1 MILQQMSKPIVLL
14 TIALLS
20 TVLFFVIFFEN
31 EPYSSSTSSSRNPD
45 SMAPTFILWLHG
57 LGDSGPANE
66 PIKTVFKSPEFRNT
80 KWLFPSAPPNPV
92 SCNCTINLLLVSDF
106 WGIVESNEDHCVSQC
121 LENLKVLAN
130 DCAFSSCADGMVM
143 PSWFDIRELPLTAG
157 SPNDESSVLKA
168 VKNVQAIIDKE
179 IAGGIS
185 PENVYICGFSQG
197 GGDLSVDL
205 PFSFRIYKSTMCR
218 CSCIATAEQG
228 ALALASVLLYPKALG
243 GGAVFS
249 GWVPFSSST
258 INKFT
263 EDAKKSLFLGVS
275 ESFRICIVQTPILWS
290 HGIDDK
296 TVLFEAGQAALP
308 FLQQAGVTCEF
319 KAYPDLG
326 HSISNKELQYL
337 ESWIKQRMQSSSS
350 S

>member
-1 MILQQMSKPIVLL
+1 MRTSSRLKKPIVLL

-20 TVLFFVIFFEN
+20 SVFFFVIFFQN
-31 EPYSSSTSSSRNPD
+31 KSDLLSTSGISSSSRNPE
-45 SMAPTFILWLHG
+45 SMARTFILWLHG

-66 PIKTVFKSPEFRNT
+66 PIKTLFRSPEFRNT

-92 SCNCTINLLLVSDF
+92 SCNY
-106 WGIVESNEDHCVSQC
+106 G
-121 LENLKVLAN
+121 A
-130 DCAFSSCADGMVM
+130 VM
-143 PSWFDIRELPLTAG
+143 PSWFDIPELPLTAG
-157 SPNDESSVLKA
+157 SPKDESSLLKA
-168 VKNVQAIIDKE
+168 VTNVHAIIDKE
-179 IAGGIS
+179 IAGGIN

-197 GGDLSVDL
+197 G
-205 PFSFRIYKSTMCR
+205 
-218 CSCIATAEQG
+218 
-228 ALALASVLLYPKALG
+228 ALTLASVLLYPKALG
-243 GGAVFS
+243 GGSVFS
-249 GWVPFSSST
+249 GWIPFNSSI
-258 INKFT
+258 INQFT
-263 EDAKKSLFLGVS
+263 EDAKK
-275 ESFRICIVQTPILWS
+275 TPILWS

-350 S
+350 SS